1 MKRIMVTGIG
11 EPRESLEVRE
21 VPDLKPQKG
30 EIVIN
35 DKSSLNLD
43 FDLSSLAAYLPQEPL
58 LLESSIEENV
68 TLQINKTLINRDE
81 FKLSLKNSNID
92 DFVNSLPNREKT
104 VIGDKGLRLSGGQ
117 AQRITLARIFY
128 HAKDII
134 IMDEATS
141 SLDRQT
147 EDEIIENLNSYKGK
161 KTIVVITHKK
171 ETLKYVD
178 KVFQIKNKNLVKL
191 DI

>member
-1 MKRIMVTGIG
+1 M
-11 EPRESLEVRE
+11 
-21 VPDLKPQKG
+21 
-30 EIVIN
+30 
-35 DKSSLNLD
+35 
-43 FDLSSLAAYLPQEPL
+43 PQEPL